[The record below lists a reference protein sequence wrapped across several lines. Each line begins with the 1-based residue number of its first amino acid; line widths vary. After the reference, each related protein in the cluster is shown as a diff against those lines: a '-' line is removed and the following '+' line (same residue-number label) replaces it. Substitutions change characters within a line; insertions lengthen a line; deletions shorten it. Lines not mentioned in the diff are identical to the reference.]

1 MLYACVMPH
10 WPKGSVIMV
19 MTGAKIFIE
28 IGDLSISIKN
38 GKIGSFPGHFGSME
52 LFGKVRLKGIG
63 SVSQRKKAISHIHIK
78 IWK

>member
-1 MLYACVMPH
+1 M
-10 WPKGSVIMV
+10 IMV
-19 MTGAKIFIE
+19 MTGVKIFIE

-38 GKIGSFPGHFGSME
+38 GKAGSFKVKLFME
-52 LFGKVRLKGIG
+52 LSRIVRLKGIG

>member
-1 MLYACVMPH
+1 M
-10 WPKGSVIMV
+10 IMV

-38 GKIGSFPGHFGSME
+38 GKFGSLRAIKGHFGPME